1 MLVVMLKIN
10 NGQSMDFKF
19 EEVIKLEKDITY
31 LVVKRLID
39 DMLGRYKI
47 DAAIA
52 YVKDRQD
59 VNRRF
64 GMYEKWRELV
74 SIELLNSGLI
84 QEGYVRKS
92 DEEISELSLYDIL
105 ELHDFYIKR

>member
-1 MLVVMLKIN
+1 
-10 NGQSMDFKF
+10 MDFKF

-52 YVKDRQD
+52 YVKDRQMLID
-59 VNRRF
+59 ETACMR
-64 GMYEKWRELV
+64 
-74 SIELLNSGLI
+74 SG
-84 QEGYVRKS
+84 ESWY
-92 DEEISELSLYDIL
+92 LSSY
-105 ELHDFYIKR
+105 